1 MRILVNLTQKKFI
14 EINREI
20 LWPMVGNNIKKIENK
35 EPSQFYIPWPIND
48 MKNKTTKNKKKT

>member
-1 MRILVNLTQKKFI
+1 
-14 EINREI
+14 
-20 LWPMVGNNIKKIENK
+20 MVGNNIKKIENK